1 MSLDGDSYYA
11 YAGGYMLLRCFAKQ
25 VADAFNGNTSF
36 SPMLAGSAADA
47 LYAFSTDPVTGTD
60 GSWGLDTGQS
70 DMVTVSTG
78 IDSFAN
84 STSKNFISKSFS
96 DNKPI

>member
-1 MSLDGDSYYA
+1 MGVIFSLYSSYAVSGKDGINYRA
-11 YAGGYMLLRCFAKQ
+11 EMLY
-25 VADAFNGNTSF
+25 
-36 SPMLAGSAADA
+36 A

-96 DNKPI
+96 DNKPDNKPI